1 MYKNNTPCFNMTKA
15 IFSAQAPKT
24 LILVL
29 LVLMQYYCKAQ
40 STPLPNGFAHNDYR
54 HKRPLFDALENG
66 FTNIEA
72 DIFLRDT
79 TLVVAHALP
88 QFKSKGR
95 NLERLY
101 LKPLHDRVLANNGR
115 VYAGYVRPVILMIDI
130 KTGSDDTY
138 RALAR
143 ILDKYRDMLTS
154 YNNGDVHY
162 GAITV
167 VLSGHKPYKML
178 EGQTSRVA
186 FIDEDLR
193 KVARDSSAVNN
204 DVFTMASC
212 KYSRMLSWDGKGPMP
227 LLQRERLLRFVGMA
241 HRLGTKVRLWASPDR
256 QVVWDELLKCGVDL
270 INTDHLVTLKNYLA
284 KSQVTLAKADL

>member
-1 MYKNNTPCFNMTKA
+1 VHKHNTPHYNMTKT
-15 IFSAQAPKT
+15 IFSAPKT
-24 LILVL
+24 LILVI
-29 LVLMQYYCKAQ
+29 LVLMQFYCKAQ

-54 HKRPLFDALENG
+54 HKRPLLDALENG

-79 TLVVAHALP
+79 TLIVAHALP
-88 QFKSKGR
+88 QFKSRAR

-101 LKPLHDRVLANNGR
+101 LKPLHDRILANNGR
-115 VYAGYVRPVILMIDI
+115 VYANYNKPVILMIDI

-143 ILDKYRDMLTS
+143 MLDKYRDMLTS
-154 YNNGDVHY
+154 YDNGEMHY

-178 EGQTSRVA
+178 EAQDTRFA

-193 KVARDSSAVNN
+193 KVARDSSSATN

-212 KYSRMLSWDGKGPMP
+212 KYSNMLKWGGKGPMP
-227 LLQRERLLRFVGMA
+227 LLQRERLCRFVDMA
-241 HRLGTKVRLWASPDR
+241 HRLGSKVRLWASPDR
-256 QVVWDELLKCGVDL
+256 RAVWDELLKCGVDL
-270 INTDHLVTLKNYLA
+270 INTDHLVPLKNYLS
-284 KSQVTLAKADL
+284 KNQVTLAKADL